1 MWDVVRGRDGSVP
14 IRRAFQEGRGGCS
27 DGVFGKELLVIVLVL
42 DVLGRAWEKEPGKEG
57 IRISDL
63 VKEADRRADR
73 RGVAFGVLVPTDV
86 DA

>member
-1 MWDVVRGRDGSVP
+1 
-14 IRRAFQEGRGGCS
+14 
-27 DGVFGKELLVIVLVL
+27 VFGKELLVIVLVLVVVLVL